1 MLPIHVKLSSLWI
14 MVVLNIICADI
25 LSFISPGF
33 MAELVTGGLESN
45 VVTHGLLLAIAVL
58 LEIPIAMIFLSRIL
72 PQRSNRISNL
82 VAGIITIVFV
92 IGGGSPTPHYI
103 FFASIEVIC
112 LLIIMQTAFSWK
124 ESHQ

>member
-45 VVTHGLLLAIAVL
+45 VVTHGLFLAIAVL

-92 IGGGSPTPHYI
+92 IGGGSTTPHYI
-103 FFASIEVIC
+103 FFASVEVIC
-112 LLIIMQTAFSWK
+112 LLIIMQTAFAWK